1 MKRSG
6 LQEEVNNM
14 KIFAVIDTNVIVSA
28 LISKHSDSATV
39 LVLESIFIDAITPIY
54 NDEIL
59 DEYNTVL
66 RRGKFNFSEN
76 RIKTTLE
83 TIVAKGIHSERLNSG
98 EILPDPKDLVF
109 YEVALSKEDSF
120 LVTGNIKHFP
130 KMPFIVTP
138 SEMLTIIS
146 EIEDSANK
154 LLNEPRAAY
163 GSNMQHISIL
173 LD

>member
-130 KMPFIVTP
+130 KKPFIVTP

-146 EIEDSANK
+146 EIEASANK
-154 LLNEPRAAY
+154 LLNEPREASY
-163 GSNMQHISIL
+163 GSLSRL
-173 LD
+173 

>member
-98 EILPDPKDLVF
+98 EILPDSKDLVF

-130 KMPFIVTP
+130 KKPFIVTP

-146 EIEDSANK
+146 EIEASANK
-154 LLNEPRAAY
+154 LLNEPREASY
-163 GSNMQHISIL
+163 GSLSRL
-173 LD
+173 

>member
-1 MKRSG
+1 MRRSG
-6 LQEEVNNM
+6 LREEENNM

-39 LVLESIFIDAITPIY
+39 LVMESIFHDIVTPIY

-59 DEYNTVL
+59 NEYNTVL
-66 RRGKFNFSEN
+66 RRSKFNFSEN

-83 TIVAKGIHSERLNSG
+83 TIIAKGIHSEGLNTG

-130 KMPFIVTP
+130 KKPFIVTP
-138 SEMLTIIS
+138 AEMLTIIA
-146 EIEDSANK
+146 EMEAGPGI
-154 LLNEPRAAY
+154 LLNDPAVHY
-163 GSNMQHISIL
+163 GK
-173 LD
+173 